1 MSANLV
7 RPAQLSDV
15 TTLATMMIE
24 FYAEADFTLSRE
36 AAQRTFE
43 QLIRWPERGC
53 VWILECDAGV
63 AGFIVLTF
71 AYAMEY
77 GGQRGFVD
85 DLFVRRSF
93 RKRGLGTAAIAVV
106 KAHCL
111 ATGVRAL
118 FVQTGSDNG
127 PAGRVYKRA
136 GFTDTGHQ
144 LLVQPLQSPIHVK
157 RLPPAATSAA
167 ARASR
172 R

>member
-1 MSANLV
+1 MSTNLV

-15 TTLATMMIE
+15 TTLATLMIE
-24 FYAEADFTLSRE
+24 FYAEADFTLNRE

-43 QLIRWPERGC
+43 QLIRGPERGC

-63 AGFIVLTF
+63 AGFVVLTL

-77 GGQRGFVD
+77 GGLRGFVD
-85 DLFVRRSF
+85 DFFVRLAF
-93 RKRGLGTAAIAVV
+93 RKQGLGALALARV

-127 PAGRVYKRA
+127 PARRVYKRA

-144 LLVQPLQSPIHVK
+144 LLVQPLASPIHLK
-157 RLPPAATSAA
+157 RLPPAATRAA